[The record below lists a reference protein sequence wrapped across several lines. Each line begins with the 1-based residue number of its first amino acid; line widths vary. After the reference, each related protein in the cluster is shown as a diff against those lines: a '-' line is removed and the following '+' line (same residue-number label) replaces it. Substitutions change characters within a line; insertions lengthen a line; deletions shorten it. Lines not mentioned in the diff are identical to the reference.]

1 MELRSPAPEPSSFI
15 RYSSFRIQQYAPSQR
30 SPSSQLAKFW
40 DARHRYYAAMRHRT
54 NRPSLHRTPHGAY
67 ETAQH
72 YVGDLIYGTN
82 DGILT
87 SFAIVAG
94 VSGGALS
101 SSAVLIVG
109 VANLFA
115 DGLSMGVGNFL
126 SIRARESA
134 RERQNL
140 PEEEANP
147 ARHGF
152 ATFLAFAV
160 AGAIPLLPY
169 IVPNLEFQF
178 LLSSVLALVA
188 QFAVGALR
196 SLVTASRWWVSGLEM
211 LGLGVLVAVVAY
223 GTGAGIAAI
232 VHGGA

>member
-1 MELRSPAPEPSSFI
+1 
-15 RYSSFRIQQYAPSQR
+15 
-30 SPSSQLAKFW
+30 
-40 DARHRYYAAMRHRT
+40 MRRPL
-54 NRPSLHRTPHGAY
+54 NRPSLHREPHGAY

-101 SSAVLIVG
+101 ATAVLIVG
-109 VANLFA
+109 TANLFA
-115 DGLSMGVGNFL
+115 DGMSMGVGNYL

-147 ARHGF
+147 ARHGL

-169 IVPNLEFQF
+169 VLPGLEFRF
-178 LLSSVLALVA
+178 LLSSVLALIA

-211 LGLGVLVAVVAY
+211 LVLGIAVAVVAY
-223 GTGAGIAAI
+223 ATGAGIAAM
-232 VHGGA
+232 VHGGP

>member
-1 MELRSPAPEPSSFI
+1 
-15 RYSSFRIQQYAPSQR
+15 
-30 SPSSQLAKFW
+30 
-40 DARHRYYAAMRHRT
+40 MRRLS

-72 YVGDLIYGTN
+72 YIGDLIYGTN
-82 DGILT
+82 DGLLT
-87 SFAIVAG
+87 SYAIVAG

-101 SSAVLIVG
+101 STAVLIVG
-109 VANLFA
+109 IANLFA

-134 RERQNL
+134 RERQDL

-147 ARHGF
+147 ARHGM
-152 ATFLAFAV
+152 ATFLAFVV
-160 AGAIPLLPY
+160 AGAIPLVPY
-169 IVPNLEFQF
+169 VVPGLGHRF
-178 LLSSVLALVA
+178 LLASALALVA

-223 GTGAGIAAI
+223 ATGAGVAAI
-232 VHGGA
+232 V

>member
-1 MELRSPAPEPSSFI
+1 MQCRCQRITSA
-15 RYSSFRIQQYAPSQR
+15 SFRCQGHYVSLTR
-30 SPSSQLAKFW
+30 LSSHHDSKHSC
-40 DARHRYYAAMRHRT
+40 DRYHASMRHRS

-72 YVGDLIYGTN
+72 YIGDLIYGTN

-101 SSAVLIVG
+101 STAVLIVG

-147 ARHGF
+147 VRHGL

-160 AGAIPLLPY
+160 AGAIPLVPY
-169 IVPNLEFQF
+169 VIPDLEHQF

-232 VHGGA
+232 VDGGL

>member
-1 MELRSPAPEPSSFI
+1 MLHRS
-15 RYSSFRIQQYAPSQR
+15 
-30 SPSSQLAKFW
+30 
-40 DARHRYYAAMRHRT
+40 

-72 YVGDLIYGTN
+72 YIGDLIYGTN

-101 SSAVLIVG
+101 STAVLIVG

-147 ARHGF
+147 ARHGL
-152 ATFLAFAV
+152 ATFLAFSV

-169 IVPNLEFQF
+169 IVPGLEFQF

-232 VHGGA
+232 VHGGL

>member
-1 MELRSPAPEPSSFI
+1 
-15 RYSSFRIQQYAPSQR
+15 
-30 SPSSQLAKFW
+30 
-40 DARHRYYAAMRHRT
+40 MRHRS

-72 YVGDLIYGTN
+72 YIGDLIYGTN

-101 SSAVLIVG
+101 STAVLIVG

-147 ARHGF
+147 ARHGL

-169 IVPNLEFQF
+169 TVPDLESRF

-223 GTGAGIAAI
+223 GTGEGIAAI
-232 VHGGA
+232 VHGGV

>member
-1 MELRSPAPEPSSFI
+1 MQHHP
-15 RYSSFRIQQYAPSQR
+15 
-30 SPSSQLAKFW
+30 
-40 DARHRYYAAMRHRT
+40 

-72 YVGDLIYGTN
+72 YIGDLIYGTN

-101 SSAVLIVG
+101 ATAVLIVG
-109 VANLFA
+109 TANLFA
-115 DGLSMGVGNFL
+115 DGLSMGVGNYL

-147 ARHGF
+147 ARHGL

-169 IVPNLEFQF
+169 VVPSLEYRFV
-178 LLSSVLALVA
+178 LSAVLALAA

-211 LGLGVLVAVVAY
+211 LVLGVLVAAVAY
-223 GTGAGIAAI
+223 GTGAGIAAV
-232 VHGGA
+232 VHGGP

>member
-1 MELRSPAPEPSSFI
+1 
-15 RYSSFRIQQYAPSQR
+15 
-30 SPSSQLAKFW
+30 
-40 DARHRYYAAMRHRT
+40 MRHHS

-72 YVGDLIYGTN
+72 YIGDLIYGTN

-87 SFAIVAG
+87 TFAIVAG
-94 VSGGALS
+94 VSGGNLS
-101 SSAVLIVG
+101 ATAVVIIG
-109 VANLFA
+109 TANLFA
-115 DGLSMGVGNFL
+115 DGLSMGVGNYL

-147 ARHGF
+147 ARHGL

-169 IVPNLEFQF
+169 VTPGLEFRF

-196 SLVTASRWWVSGLEM
+196 SLVTASRWWISGLEM
-211 LGLGVLVAVVAY
+211 LVLGVLVAVVAY
-223 GTGAGIAAI
+223 GTGAGIATI
-232 VHGGA
+232 IHGGG

>member
-1 MELRSPAPEPSSFI
+1 
-15 RYSSFRIQQYAPSQR
+15 
-30 SPSSQLAKFW
+30 
-40 DARHRYYAAMRHRT
+40 MRRPL
-54 NRPSLHRTPHGAY
+54 NRPSLHREPHGAY

-87 SFAIVAG
+87 KTFSRSSRGF
-94 VSGGALS
+94 GGALS
-101 SSAVLIVG
+101 ATVGADRRHWQLSSLRQ
-109 VANLFA
+109 
-115 DGLSMGVGNFL
+115 SMGVGNYL

-147 ARHGF
+147 ARHGL

-169 IVPNLEFQF
+169 VLPGLEFRF
-178 LLSSVLALVA
+178 LLSSVLALIA

-211 LGLGVLVAVVAY
+211 LVLGIAVAVVAY
-223 GTGAGIAAI
+223 ATGAGIAAM
-232 VHGGA
+232 VHGGP